1 MNGRIDGWR
10 VRCMNEWL
18 DGWMHE
24 WMEGEMDG

>member
-1 MNGRIDGWR
+1 MNGLIDGWG